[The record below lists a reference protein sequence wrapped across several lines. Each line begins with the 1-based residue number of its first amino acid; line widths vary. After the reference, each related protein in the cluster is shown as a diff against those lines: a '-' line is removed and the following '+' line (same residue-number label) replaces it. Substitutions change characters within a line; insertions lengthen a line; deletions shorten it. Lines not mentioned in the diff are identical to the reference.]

1 MKNNGRTWGWV
12 LLAVIAVVGM
22 LLPGGKA
29 YAEGK
34 INLTITSD
42 YILSWDDYPGAAV
55 YYLAI
60 DGGSWNVEMLPTLGK
75 NKIDLKAVID
85 ERVVPPYDLKNNGRH
100 KIIVEG
106 YNEDQSSRLAISE
119 EKIIDYVS
127 PAAEYAPDSV
137 TLSASLSKDGILT
150 WKSVTD
156 AKLYRIFVDDL
167 YSVPFTESMGT
178 KADLKDVINTLL
190 DMKDVTLKSSGTY
203 KITLVA
209 YDGSSPEQTLDT
221 WEGSFKYTAKKPFL
235 DSYVTVTGIKDMTY
249 TGNPIT
255 LNLTV
260 KDGSTKLTENK
271 DYKVSYKYNTNVGT
285 ATVTLV
291 GTGGYEGTITRYF
304 SILEPSQT
312 SEKTDTNTEKS
323 DVNTDKTDENAEKT
337 EDHNTDPTAAA
348 LTKGTPQSSAE
359 ALLASVKANKDPVGT
374 EFGKL
379 QLRVSK
385 TAAKKLTL
393 KWKKISGAAKYV
405 MYGNVAGKKP
415 FKKLA
420 EIKKSKA
427 AFTKKSLKPG
437 KWYKLLLIAYDQ
449 KGDVLS
455 ASKTVYAA
463 TTGGKYTN
471 PAKLSTAAKKN
482 KVSVKVKKTFKLKAK
497 AAKASAKLKMKTY
510 SKIRYESSNPKIASV
525 SGKGVIKGKKKGSCY
540 VYAYAQN
547 GVFQKIKVTVK
558 K

>member
-1 MKNNGRTWGWV
+1 MTVKYHSV
-12 LLAVIAVVGM
+12 EPDPIIAS
-22 LLPGGKA
+22 
-29 YAEGK
+29 
-34 INLTITSD
+34 I
-42 YILSWDDYPGAAV
+42 
-55 YYLAI
+55 
-60 DGGSWNVEMLPTLGK
+60 
-75 NKIDLKAVID
+75 
-85 ERVVPPYDLKNNGRH
+85 
-100 KIIVEG
+100 
-106 YNEDQSSRLAISE
+106 SS
-119 EKIIDYVS
+119 
-127 PAAEYAPDSV
+127 
-137 TLSASLSKDGILT
+137 DGILT
-150 WKSVTD
+150 WKEYPGAVRYMVGVNGYYHIAEGQMADIKALAQET
-156 AKLYRIFVDDL
+156 
-167 YSVPFTESMGT
+167 YSNEINKDFKNTGT
-178 KADLKDVINTLL
+178 IEVELQVYKDISKGYYQNW
-190 DMKDVTLKSSGTY
+190 KGKYG
-203 KITLVA
+203 
-209 YDGSSPEQTLDT
+209 
-221 WEGSFKYTAKKPFL
+221 YTAKKHFSL
-235 DSYVTVTGIKDMTY
+235 SYIEPTGYLNEVTY
-249 TGNPIT
+249 TGNAIT
-255 LNLTV
+255 FDLIV
-260 KDGSTKLTENK
+260 KTIYGTELEEDK
-271 DYKVSYKYNTNVGT
+271 DYTVQYQNNIKTGT
-285 ATVTLV
+285 ATIIL
-291 GTGGYEGTITRYF
+291 TGKGIYDGTIKIPF
-304 SILEPSQT
+304 KIIESAPS
-312 SEKTDTNTEKS
+312 
-323 DVNTDKTDENAEKT
+323 
-337 EDHNTDPTAAA
+337 AAA

-497 AAKASAKLKMKTY
+497 AAKASAKRKMKTY
-510 SKIRYESSNPKIASV
+510 RKIRYESSDPTIAAV